1 MFRAC
6 PLMRTSRAFRYF
18 RTCLGAASAVTL
30 LFDNGD
36 RVGGD
41 ALIGADG
48 VHSGIRRE
56 MFGEGRGM
64 FTGFMAWRAGVPI
77 ERVLRQPI
85 FTAWMRP
92 TGQIVT
98 YPLRQGTLL
107 NVAATVRRDDWLTE
121 SWSEA
126 GTVEECRT
134 DCVNWHEDVLAR
146 DWPVPAKHELVWP
159 TEKHSRPLRWFI
171 ASFEHTPLV
180 GFLSEYVTPHAA
192 QCHPTACRC

>member
-85 FTAWMRP
+85 LYGVDGANRP
-92 TGQIVT
+92 DRH
-98 YPLRQGTLL
+98 L
-107 NVAATVRRDDWLTE
+107 
-121 SWSEA
+121 SFEA
-126 GTVEECRT
+126 GYTVECSC
-134 DCVNWHEDVLAR
+134 DCS
-146 DWPVPAKHELVWP
+146 
-159 TEKHSRPLRWFI
+159 T
-171 ASFEHTPLV
+171 
-180 GFLSEYVTPHAA
+180 
-192 QCHPTACRC
+192 